1 MKSANRLTAAQRDR
15 AIGRLRELTIGTAVA
30 SVIATVGLASVAAAS
45 NPGSPTDSGATTAAV
60 TGSTS
65 GSSTT
70 ATATPTPTPTTATA
84 TPSTTTAPT
93 ATSGKAHVS
102 TGSS

>member
-1 MKSANRLTAAQRDR
+1 VKSANRLTAAQRDR
-15 AIGRLRELTIGTAVA
+15 AIGRLRDLTIGTAVA
-30 SVIATVGLASVAAAS
+30 GVIATVGLASVAAAS
-45 NPGSPTDSGATTAAV
+45 NPGSSADSGATTAAV

-70 ATATPTPTPTTATA
+70 TTATTTPTPATATA
-84 TPSTTTAPT
+84 TPSTTIAPT
-93 ATSGKAHVS
+93 TTSGNAHVS